1 MYFPSAASIPTS
13 AVGAAKLAVGAG
25 RNKVATI
32 YCVEAQAC
40 QLWRDAIA
48 SRAGSVG
55 ATVVY
60 QAQVSLAQ
68 PDFTAECLQAQRN
81 GAQAVLAGLDSS
93 SISRVAR
100 ACLQQGYRPGFY
112 TGGLATTA
120 ATAADPNLDGLCV
133 SLQTFPFVADD
144 LPGARE
150 QRAAVRRFA
159 PTMEPSTTTAAVW
172 VAGMLLREVAQ
183 QLPEV
188 VSPTDFVNALHQIRN
203 NTLGGLAPPLSFTAG
218 QPAAEPRCF
227 FMAIV
232 KQRQYTAPYGS
243 KQDCI

>member
-1 MYFPSAASIPTS
+1 
-13 AVGAAKLAVGAG
+13 
-25 RNKVATI
+25 
-32 YCVEAQAC
+32 
-40 QLWRDAIA
+40 
-48 SRAGSVG
+48 VG

-60 QAQVSLAQ
+60 QGQVSLAQ

-81 GAQAVLAGLDSS
+81 GAEAILAGLDSA
-93 SISRVAR
+93 SISRLAR

-120 ATAADPNLDGLCV
+120 ATAEDPNLDGLV
-133 SLQTFPFVADD
+133 ASLQTFPFVADD

-150 QRAAVRRFA
+150 QRSAVERFA
-159 PTMEPSTTTAAVW
+159 PKMAMSTTTAAVW
-172 VAGMLLREVAQ
+172 VAGTLLREVSQ
-183 QLPEV
+183 QLPAE
-188 VSPTDFVNALHQIRN
+188 VSPADFVNALHQVRN
-203 NTLGGLAPPLSFTAG
+203 NTLGGLAPPLTYTAG

-232 KQRQYTAPYGS
+232 KDRQYTAPNGS